1 MFCKYCGAEV
11 KDSAKFC
18 PKCGSNV
25 ERKIIEVK
33 KMNAAGD
40 IPNTPPPYQA
50 PQPQQQPPQQPVA
63 QNIPQQPPRQY
74 IPPQPPNHPPASG
87 GNLKG
92 PGGLNVLIIIL
103 IIALVAG
110 LCVNIFQFINGTH
123 VLSDGSAKLSNY
135 KTPDASLVVETAEW
149 GAVPLNQLIIV
160 FEDDVGKSEAKKTI
174 EQLGGVIVGELETI
188 NLYQIETEIGSE
200 AELLGL
206 VDTALS
212 MNGVETAFPNVE
224 ISNKDAEGNHCTPLR
239 DPVYSDPAN
248 SAHYKAIGMENAW
261 RIIKSSGVKLNSV
274 TAGVLDDSIYSGSNE
289 YNGKVKLSG
298 DKTDQPKTNA
308 YNDIVKGGLNHGT
321 MVTNV
326 IAADD
331 GNDGMVGIAAV
342 LGDRLSVNVKNL
354 YDGKKDELTA
364 VDENDITQI
373 GLTYNGKDYAYT
385 MKALV
390 YLKQQ
395 VESGVTV
402 INCSYGPDLPRDK
415 YQLISK
421 AYEKFFK
428 EIYKTH
434 PGVVF
439 VAAAGNEGQDPISKG
454 GLNGSNYFPAGMK
467 LPNVIT
473 VGALNNDGTRAA
485 FSNYAASED
494 AEVTLSAPGVEM
506 LLGTD
511 ENGQPIKA
519 SGTSFAAPQ
528 VSAAIAIIQS
538 ISPGMDAAQIK
549 DLLVETAASSVT
561 TESGSTPIPEG
572 LGKGILRVDEAVL
585 KAINNE
591 REKEG
596 QPPFTMQELLDRS
609 SVNLFAE
616 TGFREYTLR
625 ASVPDAE
632 SASVSLKLEVKGKCS
647 IDGDTVQSVQVGEEA
662 VWDLSIE
669 DDSVFVRVVR
679 TDTEGCAFMTLKI
692 YESVSGIYD
701 VKGSWDGS
709 MMNGEGPEPLTDW
722 RARVDQTDASM
733 TITFL
738 NKSGTVLTGSY
749 DEITG
754 VFVGMDN
761 NPPADPFATTWWTQD
776 YTTITFDFDSMPMT
790 AKGTLTWNWEEQ
802 TENHLFDWTKVD
814 FEMVKVEELP
824 S

>member
-18 PKCGSNV
+18 PQCGSHV
-25 ERKIIEVK
+25 ERKNTEAKQIDRQDETPH
-33 KMNAAGD
+33 N
-40 IPNTPPPYQA
+40 IPP
-50 PQPQQQPPQQPVA
+50 QQPPQA
-63 QNIPQQPPRQY
+63 S
-74 IPPQPPNHPPASG
+74 QPPNQPSVGRAS
-87 GNLKG
+87 KSRS
-92 PGGLNVLIIIL
+92 GLNALIITL

-123 VLSDGSAKLSNY
+123 LLSGNSSKLSNY
-135 KTPDASLVVETAEW
+135 KTPDASLVMETEEW
-149 GAVPLNQLIIV
+149 GTVPLNQLIIV
-160 FEDDVGKSEAKKTI
+160 FKDDVRKGEAKKTI
-174 EQLGGVIVGELETI
+174 EQLGGVIVGEIETI
-188 NLYQIETEIGSE
+188 NLYQIETESRSE
-200 AELLGL
+200 AELLRL

-212 MNGVETAFPNVE
+212 MSGVETAFPNVE
-224 ISNKDAEGNHCTPLR
+224 IYGKDAKGSPCTPLH
-239 DPVYSDPAN
+239 DPLYTDPSNA
-248 SAHYKAIGMENAW
+248 AHYKAIGMENAW
-261 RIIKSSGVKLNSV
+261 RIIKSSGVKLNNV
-274 TAGVLDDSIYSGSNE
+274 NAGVLDSSIYTGSNE
-289 YNGKVKLSG
+289 YAGKVKVSG
-298 DKTDQPKTNA
+298 DKTDEPEKNA
-308 YNDIVKGGLNHGT
+308 YNEVVDGGLNHGT

-326 IAADD
+326 IAADHE
-331 GNDGMVGIAAV
+331 NDGMVGIASV
-342 LGDRLSVNVKNL
+342 LGDKLSVNVKNL
-354 YDGKKDELTA
+354 YDGKKEQQTT
-364 VDENDITQI
+364 VDENDITQAV
-373 GLTYNGKDYAYT
+373 LTHNGQEYAYT

-395 VESGVTV
+395 VESGATV
-402 INCSYGPDLPRDK
+402 INCSYGPAVPRDK
-415 YQLISK
+415 HQWISK

-434 PGVVF
+434 PDVVF
-439 VAAAGNEGQDPISKG
+439 VAAAGNEGMDPVSKG

-467 LPNVIT
+467 LPNVMT
-473 VGALNNDGTRAA
+473 VGALNNDGTRAE

-549 DLLVETAASSVT
+549 DLLVQTAASSVS

-572 LGKGILRVDEAVL
+572 MGKGILRVDEAVL

-591 REKEG
+591 REKEDKS
-596 QPPFTMQELLDRS
+596 PYTMQELLDRNT
-609 SVNLFAE
+609 VNLYAE
-616 TGFREYTLR
+616 TGFREYTVR

-632 SASVSLKLEVKGKCS
+632 GSSVSLKIEVKGKCS

-662 VWDLSIE
+662 VWDLTIE

-679 TDTEGCAFMTLKI
+679 TDTEGCAFMTLKL
-692 YESVSGIYD
+692 YESVAGIYE
-701 VKGSWDGS
+701 VQGAWDGS
-709 MMNGEGPEPLTDW
+709 ALHGEGPEPLTDW
-722 RARVDQTDASM
+722 RARVEQTDSAM

-738 NKSGTVLTGSY
+738 NNSGTVLTGSY

-776 YTTITFDFDSMPMT
+776 YTTITFDFSSMPMT
-790 AKGTLTWNWEEQ
+790 AKGTLTWNWEEK

-814 FEMVKVEELP
+814 FDMQKVEELP
-824 S
+824 AANTIQ